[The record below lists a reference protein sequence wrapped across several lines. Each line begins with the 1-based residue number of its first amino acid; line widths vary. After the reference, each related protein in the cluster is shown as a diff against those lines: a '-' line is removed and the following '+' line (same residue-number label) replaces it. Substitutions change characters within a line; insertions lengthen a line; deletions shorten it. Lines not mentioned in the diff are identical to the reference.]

1 MTRLMRGLRSLVT
14 VHHTYGDPS
23 SQQQARGL
31 SWIAWGAI
39 GIALLYFPSLLFST
53 YTSAQVVQFILSTA
67 FTILLLLGVVVLI
80 NRGHLFAASL
90 LYIALLFIAAV
101 LILTRYIVN
110 PFGANLLALSM
121 PIIATGVL
129 LNRRAVF
136 AMLGVVVLTILG
148 INIGNVLGVF
158 SSLSIAAPSQ
168 AEELWLNAIYF
179 LLDGVMLAVFAG
191 GQRTLLQRN
200 LMLAGTLRN
209 TTTIAQTLA
218 GATAVD
224 NLLLQAVEL
233 IRDQFGYYHAQ
244 VFILEEATQLL
255 VLRAATGLSYT
266 AEDAGRRR
274 ISPDDPGVL
283 NEVSRTG
290 QAMLI
295 LANAPAARRSE
306 FLSATRAEMLLPLI
320 RSGKV
325 LGVLDVQSINAH
337 FEESEVEILQAIAAQ
352 MAAAIHSAQLYEAL
366 QEARRERD
374 QIAEQLRELTR
385 EFEQLSREASGYG
398 WARYLRSRADG
409 TLGFDWQNGT
419 ATPNSNLTP
428 ALEQALSN
436 AMPELKIQPD
446 GRQILSVPIVLRGQ
460 VLGAMEFQSPP
471 HKTWGNRSLELARV
485 IAQRLALALDNIR
498 LYEQAQS
505 IADRERIA
513 NQVAA
518 RLQAKTD
525 IDTLVDAAAQSFQ
538 QALGAIRT
546 TIRLNLPEQPS
557 GKKERV

>member
-1 MTRLMRGLRSLVT
+1 MRGLRSLVT

-39 GIALLYFPSLLFST
+39 GIALLYFPSLLFIT
-53 YTSAQVVQFILSTA
+53 YTSAQVAQFILSTA
-67 FTILLLLGVVVLI
+67 FTILLLLGVVILI

-90 LYIALLFIAAV
+90 LYITLLFIAAV

-121 PIIATGVL
+121 PIVATGVL

-136 AMLGVVVLTILG
+136 VMLGVVVLTILG
-148 INIGNVLGVF
+148 INVGNLLGVF

-179 LLDGVMLAVFAG
+179 LMDGVMLAVFAG